1 MKCTSQGTR
10 VLTIHLFK
18 QEHLGPAVLHELEK
32 FPVHSLSLPSLLSDM
47 GSRSPEEAL
56 INIFRESRR
65 TTPAVLY
72 MPQIDLW
79 WDTVCLGLE
88 DDMLSSILMKT
99 FV

>member
-1 MKCTSQGTR
+1 M
-10 VLTIHLFK
+10 
-18 QEHLGPAVLHELEK
+18 
-32 FPVHSLSLPSLLSDM
+32 HSLSLPSLLSDM